1 MKLNLR
7 RRRRPFLA
15 LAVIAAVAT
24 PMVACATPTST
35 GTETLGAGKAVGP
48 VPVADLQKFYAQKLE
63 WGPCTHF
70 APAAEDRETFGEA
83 KFECTYLQVP
93 LDYSQPNGKIAQIAV
108 LRQKASAPDR
118 RIGSLVINPGGPGA
132 SGTESATNVSTAI
145 GNGPLAQRFDLVGFD
160 PRGVGASKPVIHC
173 FTPAER
179 DADRADDEADNTPAG
194 VARLE
199 QKAKDYDA
207 KCEQR
212 SGRDL
217 LANAGTRDVVKDM
230 DVLRSALGD
239 AKLNYL
245 GYSYGTR
252 LGYSYAEEF
261 PGNVRT
267 MVLDGA
273 LDPDQGLID
282 RAVAQSAGF
291 QHAFDAFAASCAA
304 QPDCPLGPDPKA
316 ATENF
321 RNLVIP
327 LIHDPFKQRDGR
339 NLSYS
344 DAMTGVIQAL
354 YSQQLWQPLQIGLQ
368 ELALRRQLT
377 DRPTGLLMLLADLY
391 QGRQPDGSYQYTLD
405 AFTAIGCVDDKP
417 VTDPAVTLEADKRAR
432 EAAPFRDDGR
442 GPNPARDVCAF
453 WPVPNTSQPH
463 EPRVAGLPQVL
474 VVSGTGDPA
483 TPYEAGVNLAKALNA
498 RLLTVEN
505 NQHTVVLQ
513 GASQCVDDIVTKY
526 YTDLALPPDGSR
538 CAVSAS

>member
-1 MKLNLR
+1 MKLTLR
-7 RRRRPFLA
+7 GWRRPLLA
-15 LAVIAAVAT
+15 LAVVTAVTA
-24 PMVACATPTST
+24 PVVACGAPAGT
-35 GTETLGAGKAVGP
+35 GTLGAGHAVGP
-48 VPVADLQKFYAQKLE
+48 VPGAELGKYYAQKLD
-63 WGPCTHF
+63 WGSCTHF
-70 APAAEDRETFGEA
+70 APAPEDRESFADA
-83 KFECTYLQVP
+83 KYQCTYLQVP
-93 LDYSQPNGKIAQIAV
+93 LDYAQPNGTIAQLAV
-108 LRQKASAPDR
+108 LRQRASAPGG
-118 RIGSLVINPGGPGA
+118 RIGSLVVNPGGPGA
-132 SGTESATNVSTAI
+132 SGTESVTNVSTAV

-160 PRGVGASKPVIHC
+160 PRGVGASKPAIRC

-179 DADRADDEADNTPAG
+179 DADRADDEASNDPAG

-207 KCEQR
+207 KCMQR

-217 LANAGTRDVVKDM
+217 LANSGTRDVVKDM
-230 DVLRSALGD
+230 DILRSALGD

-252 LGYSYAEEF
+252 LGYAYAEAF

-267 MVLDGA
+267 LVLDGA
-273 LDPDQGLID
+273 LDPDQNLVD
-282 RAVAQSAGF
+282 RAVAQAAGF
-291 QHAFDAFAASCAA
+291 QHAFDAFAGWCAT
-304 QPDCPLGPDPKA
+304 QPQCPLGTDPKA

-321 RNLVIP
+321 KRLVLP
-327 LIHDPFKQRDGR
+327 LIHNPIVLPDGR
-339 NLSYS
+339 KLSYS

-354 YSQQLWQPLQIGLQ
+354 YAQSLWPRLQAGLL
-368 ELALRRQLT
+368 EVGIRRQLT
-377 DRPTGLLMLLADLY
+377 EFPTYVLMLLADIY
-391 QGRQPDGSYQYTLD
+391 QGRQADGSYQYTLD

-417 VTDPAVTLEADKRAR
+417 ITDPAVTLEADKRAR

-453 WPVPNTSQPH
+453 WSVPNTSEPH

-483 TPYEAGVNLAKALNA
+483 TPYEAGVNLAKALNG

-526 YTDLALPPDGSR
+526 YIDLALPPDGAR
-538 CAVSAS
+538 CAVTAG

>member
-1 MKLNLR
+1 MKLILR
-7 RRRRPFLA
+7 GRHRPLLA
-15 LAVIAAVAT
+15 LAVITVVTT
-24 PMVACATPTST
+24 PLVACAAPTST
-35 GTETLGAGKAVGP
+35 GTDLGVGKAVGP
-48 VPVADLQKFYAQKLE
+48 VPSGELQKYYAQKLE
-63 WGPCTHF
+63 WGPCARF
-70 APAAEDRETFGEA
+70 APAAEDKQTFADA
-83 KFECTYLQVP
+83 KYECTYLQVP
-93 LDYSQPNGKIAQIAV
+93 LDYSQPNGKTAQIAV

-118 RIGSLVINPGGPGA
+118 RIGSLVVNPGGPGA
-132 SGTESATNVSTAI
+132 SGTEALTNLSRAVGT
-145 GNGPLAQRFDLVGFD
+145 GPLAQRFDLVGFD
-160 PRGVGASKPVIHC
+160 PRGVGASKPAIRC

-179 DADRADDEADNTPAG
+179 DADRADDEASNDPAG

-199 QKAKDYDA
+199 QKAKDYVA

-252 LGYSYAEEF
+252 LGYSYAETF

-267 MVLDGA
+267 MILDGA
-273 LDPDQGLID
+273 LDPDQKLID
-282 RAVAQSAGF
+282 RAVAQAAGF
-291 QHAFDAFAASCAA
+291 QQAFDAFAAWCVTRP
-304 QPDCPLGPDPKA
+304 QCPLGTDPKA

-321 RNLVIP
+321 KRLVLP
-327 LIHDPFKQRDGR
+327 LIHNPIVLPDGR
-339 NLSYS
+339 KLSYS

-354 YSQQLWQPLQIGLQ
+354 YAKSQWEGLQIGIL
-368 ELALRRQLT
+368 EVAARRQLT
-377 DRPTGLLMLLADLY
+377 DLPNYILMLLADLY
-391 QGRQPDGSYQYTLD
+391 QGRQSDGSYQYTLD

-432 EAAPFRDDGR
+432 AAAPFRDDGR

-463 EPRVAGLPQVL
+463 EPHVAGLPQVL

-483 TPYEAGVNLAKALNA
+483 TPYQAGVNLAKALNG
-498 RLLTVEN
+498 RLLTVES

-513 GASQCVDDIVTKY
+513 GASQCVDDIATKY
-526 YTDLALPPDGSR
+526 YTDLALPPEGTR
-538 CAVSAS
+538 CSVAAS